1 MKTKNEFE
9 YKHQRQEN
17 GRRIEILTGDWI
29 SFRMDEG
36 EGYGKW
42 ITVQT
47 YQDLEQLLRQWIKN
61 DWPIGGDC
69 LMSEMGLD
77 DNGVVQNKF
86 PPFIG

>member
-1 MKTKNEFE
+1 MKTKNENE
-9 YKHQRQEN
+9 YNNQRQEN

-29 SFRMDEG
+29 SFRINDG

-47 YQDLEQLLRQWIKN
+47 YQDLEQLLRQYILH

-69 LMSEMGLD
+69 LMSEMQLD
-77 DNGVVQNKF
+77 DNGVVQTKF
-86 PPFIG
+86 PPFVG